1 MAAATPLIGQNQ
13 LPGPESVVALGVV
26 VADEVG
32 DTLLE
37 LNCILSVT
45 TSIFLVDKDSKW
57 RAAIDTLQWFV
68 RFYKD

>member
-1 MAAATPLIGQNQ
+1 M
-13 LPGPESVVALGVV
+13 VALGVV

-37 LNCILSVT
+37 LNFILSVT
-45 TSIFLVDKDSKW
+45 TSIFMVDKDSKW
-57 RAAIDTLQWFV
+57 RAAIDTVQWSV